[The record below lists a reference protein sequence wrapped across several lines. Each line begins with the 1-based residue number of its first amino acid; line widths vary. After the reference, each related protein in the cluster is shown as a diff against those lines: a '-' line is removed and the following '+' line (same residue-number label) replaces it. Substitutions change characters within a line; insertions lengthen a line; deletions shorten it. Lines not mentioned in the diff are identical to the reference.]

1 MNVGSH
7 PSSVVKGLRA
17 FIHVPLWKMGIL
29 HERTSS
35 HADGYF
41 LLLRACR
48 SGRGAEIHPSGWWF
62 WLCSS
67 TNICTQ
73 VIENTDQKIA
83 SVVVRTT
90 SWQNSMMEASSL
102 ISSERCCS
110 SWHRLHNIFS
120 PRISGNGILKRG
132 SPKAFLLHA
141 SGHVFLPKED
151 ASAKTFFLANFC
163 PVSLPI
169 CLTDFFP
176 AHMDLSFLLQGS
188 ARCWSSPKLNRI
200 HFLVFE
206 VCSLY

>member
-1 MNVGSH
+1 MNECGL
-7 PSSVVKGLRA
+7 PSIFSGEGPASVYTRALVK
-17 FIHVPLWKMGIL
+17 
-29 HERTSS
+29 
-35 HADGYF
+35 DGYF
-41 LLLRACR
+41 TWTYFIPRRWLLSAFEGM
-48 SGRGAEIHPSGWWF
+48 SFGQGGWDSHEH

-73 VIENTDQKIA
+73 VTENTAQKIA

-120 PRISGNGILKRG
+120 PRISGNGILKKG

-176 AHMDLSFLLQGS
+176 AHVDLSFLLQGS
-188 ARCWSSPKLNRI
+188 ARCWSSTKLNRI